1 MPSCWWMQ
9 TNVVYIRPWRPSR
22 CCERKASVSVP
33 PFLPP
38 LVEWATRDGRVFF
51 KRRDISFSPIP
62 RNQKGEAS
70 DTAIEAKLAQLAQ
83 SKRDTCMA
91 LLTCDNDF
99 VEQVR
104 QIAALRKNDMWVFVP
119 VNGDASLHSSLRR
132 YKETGAHAVPLAT
145 SVIQAERQRSGQRT
159 KVRAILEPDGHG
171 SVKMGQPGSNPVHGR
186 AAVDQ
191 LRTFLQ
197 DLGYCDARAERGHL
211 LQSVAKFWFVNRLG
225 RLTAYPTQNAFDAAC
240 EVLQASN
247 RQHSWAR
254 CRNDHAFFLPMTC
267 GGSSTKTTLR
277 EYGGKTQKQVF
288 EGGGPFMIKDSA
300 SMVAQA
306 LQRMGYLDEVYNS
319 DLPEALLLFVN
330 RPVHYL
336 ARCFVHVRLVCASR
350 CSHRRRNR
358 LAPRHGRW
366 SQPWRFWRRGG
377 GLDSLRP
384 EEMIERGEDLAWLR
398 AKLTGSC
405 SYSRSHKEQN
415 LTTKDIYGQDVID
428 AFFKTEGDV
437 LSEQIA
443 IIQDLMHDYRNHSLP
458 ESEVQA
464 ALEELEEVL
473 HQVDHAGNLHKMG
486 GMQPMLDLA
495 LGTDREDHE
504 AFFSFGVEGLRS

>member
-1 MPSCWWMQ
+1 M
-9 TNVVYIRPWRPSR
+9 
-22 CCERKASVSVP
+22 SVP

-330 RPVHYL
+330 RWRHKSTLRRVLDELPVSSDTAVDVEHKL
-336 ARCFVHVRLVCASR
+336 RQAFLSNLPSGKWVFAQKDFDVRRTLCKNGFLKTVEAPKPAVLHAMRRFV
-350 CSHRRRNR
+350 RRR
-358 LAPRHGRW
+358 
-366 SQPWRFWRRGG
+366 
-377 GLDSLRP
+377 GLRDMRTYN
-384 EEMIERGEDLAWLR
+384 GFV
-398 AKLTGSC
+398 
-405 SYSRSHKEQN
+405 Y
-415 LTTKDIYGQDVID
+415 
-428 AFFKTEGDV
+428 
-437 LSEQIA
+437 
-443 IIQDLMHDYRNHSLP
+443 IIQRHLYRKDP
-458 ESEVQA
+458 DRV
-464 ALEELEEVL
+464 
-473 HQVDHAGNLHKMG
+473 GNIEFKI
-486 GMQPMLDLA
+486 
-495 LGTDREDHE
+495 
-504 AFFSFGVEGLRS
+504 